1 MAAKDTDRFYA
12 DVTPPPF
19 YRLPVFVDL
28 LRASNTP
35 MYLKT
40 MDSLLQEDSQRIL
53 DIARHATVRDDAS
66 PEITFYAIRVL
77 FHLSQVRVVLEVEV
91 CCTQGGVRGVSAMAV
106 MGRGARHGGLVLPL
120 PFFRCDGV

>member
-1 MAAKDTDRFYA
+1 M
-12 DVTPPPF
+12 
-19 YRLPVFVDL
+19 FVDL

-77 FHLSQVRVVLEVEV
+77 FHLSQVRVVWRWRCVV
-91 CCTQGGVRGVSAMAV
+91 HKGGGGCRLCLAAPTHTHPRGVTGASDMSASLLIDCCSYCNGWV
-106 MGRGARHGGLVLPL
+106 DRFV
-120 PFFRCDGV
+120 D